1 MQENENLFYP
11 YPLRPSEF
19 ARNLDVSGVKPIEL
33 TPEEREEIKK
43 FEEPLAAELK
53 PLRLSSPGNCVIYP
67 SAFSTPEGNRVFAA
81 TFLNENIATEVK
93 GKTDAEVDKYFDSL
107 VDATSSEENF
117 EEYRNSR
124 SFARP
129 GELDETQVKELFAQV
144 DLAKIP
150 LRIRSRLEKYSSQY
164 AEDRFSEAFR
174 KSGGEVE
181 RIKDPE
187 RIGRIVRPEVL
198 DQQIRGHRKFKQSL
212 KDLIRGLGDS
222 NLDHAKREVIKLYQ
236 IYNNFLLADTYGDK
250 RLEDKSVT
258 PRMMERIDHFLNGVG
273 EGHRKDLL
281 HPTVPLRLARFSMK
295 RVRGAGKENTEIYD
309 KYNQIKL
316 DASDAETISNLI
328 LKLNGITG
336 WNVVIDPTKRNLS
349 VIELNGEGEEVK
361 RININSNFDRGL
373 IDALSTLGH
382 EIEGHVLRFVN
393 RKNAMDS
400 SLKILNEMGTGRSAI
415 LSEASALKVE
425 DLTASKIAD
434 VTLTALPYHYLALK
448 RKSEGASF
456 KSIYLSVMEL
466 RARRIYDMSLSELL
480 KDEKKFKEA
489 HGKSYKVALRVF
501 RGHTPLNDRSG
512 YISNSDELNYIES
525 ELLANFLEKA
535 DSNVRKVLY
544 VQGISLYS
552 LESLIKLG
560 VLDTSKVQ
568 EPSLAAVNILWPQIK
583 NGLDN
588 GKGLK
593 DILEELKSSQ

>member
-53 PLRLSSPGNCVIYP
+53 PIKLLSPGNCVIYP
-67 SAFSTPEGNRVFAA
+67 AAFSTPEGNRVFAA
-81 TFLNENIATEVK
+81 TFLNENITTEVK
-93 GKTDAEVDKYFDSL
+93 GKTDTEVDKYFDSL
-107 VDATSSEENF
+107 VDASGSEEKF

-181 RIKDPE
+181 WIKDPE

-198 DQQIRGHRKFKQSL
+198 DQQIRGYRKFKQSL

-273 EGHRKDLL
+273 GGHRKDRLR
-281 HPTVPLRLARFSMK
+281 PTSPLRVVRFSMTRLRDTQK
-295 RVRGAGKENTEIYD
+295 SDSEIYE
-309 KYNQIKL
+309 KYNEYKV
-316 DASDAETISNLI
+316 DAKGAEIIAKQI
-328 LKLNGITG
+328 LKLNGFDG

-349 VIELNGEGEEVK
+349 VVNLSGGGGKV
-361 RININSNFDRGL
+361 NIHANFDKGL
-373 IDALSTLGH
+373 IDTLASLSH
-382 EIEGHVLRFVN
+382 EIEGHVLRYFN
-393 RKNAMDS
+393 RQNAMDS
-400 SLKILNEMGTGRSAI
+400 SLKILSDMGTGRSAI

-425 DLTASKIAD
+425 DLTTSKIAD
-434 VTLTALPYHYLALK
+434 VEFPALPYHYLAIK
-448 RKSEGASF
+448 RKQEGASF
-456 KSIYLSVMEL
+456 KSVYRSIMEV
-466 RARRIYDMSLSELL
+466 RAVREYDMKFSELF

-489 HGKSYKVALRVF
+489 HRKSYGVALRVF
-501 RGHTPLNDRSG
+501 RGHTPLGDRSG
-512 YISNSDELNYIES
+512 YVATSDELNYIES

-535 DSNVRKVLY
+535 DPTVRKVLY

-560 VLDTSKVQ
+560 VLDMSKVQ
-568 EPSLAAVNILWPQIK
+568 EPSLAAVNILWPHIK
-583 NGLDN
+583 DGLDK
-588 GKGLK
+588 GKNLK
-593 DILEELKSSQ
+593 DILEELKSLQ